1 MYMITL
7 DNFEDF
13 VPYKIWMRGEEYYE
27 TDAVSELEEISP
39 GEWTATVEGTDDYNV
54 EISMDGNEIESWY
67 CDCPYEGEIC
77 KHVVATLLAI
87 RDNRKKAG
95 NSIFSKMKIKAEEAP
110 VLEEIKEVGKQ
121 PCPSLVDIQQLL
133 SFIDPQ
139 ELSKF
144 ICEYASTNLEFKTA
158 LSNHFIAKE
167 LSLSSKGK
175 DYRIEIQKVF
185 KGFGYHKRSRYHNRY
200 DNYDRDWK
208 TIFNQM
214 DTFLEKADFFLNLE
228 AMDNSIAI
236 ALQVLRSIGENYD
249 DELLYDDGISSSDY
263 CEQAGDLLLK
273 VIEHPKTTQAQKMEI
288 LQGLR
293 EIAEISIF
301 REYDLYDVDEL
312 MMQINLSIQPAEKAL
327 ELIDELLEVRKGTCG
342 IYQLVLRKVNLLLEQ
357 NEEQKADDTI
367 RQYLYLTEIRRME
380 VDKLIARCQYDEA
393 ICLLNDGI
401 EIAER
406 EMHSGTVGEWLK
418 MKLDIY
424 EITHRVSEVIDTCR
438 LLFVVGSDKLI
449 YYSKLKTLVPKEQWK
464 SFLDR
469 MMKEAE
475 LSDYFSFV
483 GNDKA
488 EIYVKEKDNDSLF
501 SLLSSVRYN
510 QLEALMK
517 YAHYLK
523 DTHSEKLIAIYT
535 SLLNDYAER
544 NLGREHYEFIAR
556 VLSCIRKLNG
566 GQAVVKSLV
575 AEFRIKYKRRP
586 AMMEVLGKF

>member
-185 KGFGYHKRSRYHNRY
+185 KRSGYHKRSRYHNRY

-249 DELLYDDGISSSDY
+249 DELLYDGISSSDY

-510 QLEALMK
+510 QLETLMK

>member
-1 MYMITL
+1 MITL

-67 CDCPYEGEIC
+67 CDCPYDGEIC

-327 ELIDELLEVRKGTCG
+327 ELIDELLEVRKGTCD

-535 SLLNDYAER
+535 FLLNDYAER

>member
-1 MYMITL
+1 MITL
-7 DNFEDF
+7 DNFENF

-67 CDCPYEGEIC
+67 CDCPCDGEIC
-77 KHVVATLLAI
+77 KHVVAALLAI
-87 RDNRKKAG
+87 RDNNKRVSRSA
-95 NSIFSKMKIKAEEAP
+95 FSKMRIVTKEE
-110 VLEEIKEVGKQ
+110 EVVQ
-121 PCPSLVDIQQLL
+121 PDVDIKQLL
-133 SFIDPQ
+133 SFISPQ
-139 ELSKF
+139 EISTF
-144 ICEYASTNLEFKTA
+144 ISEYASTNPEFKAA
-158 LSNHFIAKE
+158 LLKRFIFKE
-167 LSLSSKGK
+167 SSSTSKGK
-175 DYRIEIQKVF
+175 DYRTEIQKIF
-185 KGFGYHKRSRYHNRY
+185 NSFGDSKKSRYHNRY
-200 DNYDRDWK
+200 NDYSRDWE
-208 TIFNQM
+208 TVFNRM
-214 DTFLEKADFFLNLE
+214 DVFLKKADFFLSLGD
-228 AMDNSIAI
+228 MDSTIAI
-236 ALQVLRSIGENYD
+236 ALQTLRSIGENYE
-249 DELLYDDGISSSDY
+249 DELLYIDDDDDFGTSLY
-263 CEQAGDLLLK
+263 CEHAGGLLMK
-273 VIEHPKTTQAQKMEI
+273 VVGHPKTTQKQKTDI
-288 LQGLR
+288 LQELR
-293 EIAEISIF
+293 QIAEISTYRNYGI
-301 REYDLYDVDEL
+301 YDIDEL
-312 MMQINLSIQPAEKAL
+312 MMQINLSIQPTEKAL
-327 ELIDELLEVRKGTCG
+327 ELIDGLLETRKDTYDL
-342 IYQLVLRKVNLLLEQ
+342 YQLVLRKVNLLLEQ
-357 NEEQKADDTI
+357 NEEQKANETI

-438 LLFVVGSDKLI
+438 LI

-586 AMMEVLGKF
+586 AMMEVLKDF

>member
-1 MYMITL
+1 MITL

-67 CDCPYEGEIC
+67 CDCPYDGEIC

-236 ALQVLRSIGENYD
+236 ALQVLRSIGENRMSMLVSLAAMGVNALCNYALIFGRLGMPALGVRGAALGTLIARTVEMLFYLRMLLGGRSLFTLD
-249 DELLYDDGISSSDY
+249 LRAAFRLPRTVVRAFAVKAVPLILNEILWNVGMNVYFWSYARLDETALPAVTIGEQISTIAAVLAMGTSSAVSVLIGAELGAGRLSQAKSNCKKLLTLVVAIGLMCVALCLGLGAILPNAFGVEPRLRDLAARIATVMGVFSPFNFLYGFCFY
-263 CEQAGDLLLK
+263 CMRAGGDTRSAMLLDSGYMWLVPVPASLLMALLLPGRIDIAAAVLVVQVLMNLK
-273 VIEHPKTTQAQKMEI
+273 VI
-288 LQGLR
+288 
-293 EIAEISIF
+293 
-301 REYDLYDVDEL
+301 
-312 MMQINLSIQPAEKAL
+312 PALWVLKRGKW
-327 ELIDELLEVRKGTCG
+327 VRN
-342 IYQLVLRKVNLLLEQ
+342 I
-357 NEEQKADDTI
+357 
-367 RQYLYLTEIRRME
+367 
-380 VDKLIARCQYDEA
+380 
-393 ICLLNDGI
+393 
-401 EIAER
+401 
-406 EMHSGTVGEWLK
+406 TVE
-418 MKLDIY
+418 
-424 EITHRVSEVIDTCR
+424 
-438 LLFVVGSDKLI
+438 GSQ
-449 YYSKLKTLVPKEQWK
+449 V
-464 SFLDR
+464 
-469 MMKEAE
+469 
-475 LSDYFSFV
+475 
-483 GNDKA
+483 
-488 EIYVKEKDNDSLF
+488 
-501 SLLSSVRYN
+501 
-510 QLEALMK
+510 
-517 YAHYLK
+517 
-523 DTHSEKLIAIYT
+523 
-535 SLLNDYAER
+535 
-544 NLGREHYEFIAR
+544 
-556 VLSCIRKLNG
+556 
-566 GQAVVKSLV
+566 
-575 AEFRIKYKRRP
+575 
-586 AMMEVLGKF
+586 

>member
-1 MYMITL
+1 
-7 DNFEDF
+7 
-13 VPYKIWMRGEEYYE
+13 
-27 TDAVSELEEISP
+27 
-39 GEWTATVEGTDDYNV
+39 
-54 EISMDGNEIESWY
+54 
-67 CDCPYEGEIC
+67 
-77 KHVVATLLAI
+77 
-87 RDNRKKAG
+87 
-95 NSIFSKMKIKAEEAP
+95 MKIKAEEAP

-185 KGFGYHKRSRYHNRY
+185 KGSGYHKRSRYHNRY

-327 ELIDELLEVRKGTCG
+327 ELIDELLEVRKGTCD
-342 IYQLVLRKVNLLLEQ
+342 IYQLVIRKVNLLLEQ

-406 EMHSGTVGEWLK
+406 EMHSGTLGEWLK

-483 GNDKA
+483 GM
-488 EIYVKEKDNDSLF
+488 I
-501 SLLSSVRYN
+501 R
-510 QLEALMK
+510 
-517 YAHYLK
+517 LK
-523 DTHSEKLIAIYT
+523 
-535 SLLNDYAER
+535 
-544 NLGREHYEFIAR
+544 F
-556 VLSCIRKLNG
+556 
-566 GQAVVKSLV
+566 
-575 AEFRIKYKRRP
+575 
-586 AMMEVLGKF
+586 M

>member
-185 KGFGYHKRSRYHNRY
+185 KGSSYHKRSRYHNRY

-249 DELLYDDGISSSDY
+249 DELLYDGISSSDY

-312 MMQINLSIQPAEKAL
+312 MMQINLSVQPAEKAL

-475 LSDYFSFV
+475 LSDYFSFG

-510 QLEALMK
+510 QLETLMK

-586 AMMEVLGKF
+586 AMMEVLGTF

>member
-1 MYMITL
+1 MITL

-185 KGFGYHKRSRYHNRY
+185 KRSGYHKRSRYHNRY

-249 DELLYDDGISSSDY
+249 DELLYDGISSSDY

-312 MMQINLSIQPAEKAL
+312 MMQINLSVQPAEKAL

-475 LSDYFSFV
+475 LSDYFSFG

-510 QLEALMK
+510 QLETLMK

-586 AMMEVLGKF
+586 AMMEVLGTF

>member
-67 CDCPYEGEIC
+67 CDCPYDGEIC

-312 MMQINLSIQPAEKAL
+312 MMQINLSVQPAEKAL

-475 LSDYFSFV
+475 LSDYFSFG

-510 QLEALMK
+510 QLETLMK

-586 AMMEVLGKF
+586 AMMEVLGTF

>member
-67 CDCPYEGEIC
+67 CDCPYDGEIC

-249 DELLYDDGISSSDY
+249 DELLYDGISSSDY

-312 MMQINLSIQPAEKAL
+312 MMQINLSVQPAEKAL

-475 LSDYFSFV
+475 LSDYFSFG

-510 QLEALMK
+510 QLETLMK

-586 AMMEVLGKF
+586 AMMEVLGTF

>member
-312 MMQINLSIQPAEKAL
+312 MMQINLSVQPAEKAL